1 MSRPVEGGVREA
13 THHASLV
20 ALVVNLILREAF
32 DARSGIGPFWED
44 QLMSSEVPIE
54 IEDKQTA
61 VSIMRELV
69 EHLQDTMPATF
80 RPQPGMC
87 AASLCGERT
96 ADGPSSA

>member
-13 THHASLV
+13 AHHASLV

-32 DARSGIGPFWED
+32 DARSGIAPFWED

-61 VSIMRELV
+61 ASIMRELV
-69 EHLQDTMPATF
+69 EHLQLWC
-80 RPQPGMC
+80 PG
-87 AASLCGERT
+87 SLVVRR
-96 ADGPSSA
+96 